1 MLNSVLAFPGKDEPG
16 MLNNLVKSSQNV
28 LAEEGNFH
36 QRKLKTQLNKIII
49 TIIIIKIIII
59 CRISVILIF
68 TPSLL

>member
-1 MLNSVLAFPGKDEPG
+1 

-49 TIIIIKIIII
+49 TIIIITIIIIKIIII

-68 TPSLL
+68 TSSLL